1 MRQKAKDRTRT
12 KSPTKERK
20 EASIRVVLPFVNT
33 ISSRLKRAFHNK
45 DIDIAFKSSNTLRS
59 RLVHAKDKV
68 PRQIRSGI
76 VYKITCADCHDCYIG
91 ETSRTLN
98 ERLKEHKR
106 ALRLNNPSQS
116 AIAEHSHNT
125 GHNIKWD
132 EARIIDF
139 ESNWLKRKIKEALW
153 IRRVN
158 PALNRDSGYTLSP
171 IYGPVINKDRQR
183 QQDNTPLH

>member
-1 MRQKAKDRTRT
+1 M
-12 KSPTKERK
+12 
-20 EASIRVVLPFVNT
+20 
-33 ISSRLKRAFHNK
+33 
-45 DIDIAFKSSNTLRS
+45 
-59 RLVHAKDKV
+59 
-68 PRQIRSGI
+68 
-76 VYKITCADCHDCYIG
+76 
-91 ETSRTLN
+91 N